1 MIVHFVGFGRK
12 YDHHCLNFHK
22 SNFLHEIV
30 DIIRQSI
37 YVFDLYTHG
46 HDHSTWYFCFF
57 PDQWKSST
65 TEWKKNYRQQQHQN
79 ISFYGAKDVSSIF
92 PLCRIQSI
100 RKILKNGPIL
110 VFMKRFMLFLCLNSI
125 SNPTIFCTY
134 LKKYIYQHI
143 NISISI
149 FLKENYVYVGV

>member
-1 MIVHFVGFGRK
+1 MIVHFVGFGRM

-30 DIIRQSI
+30 DIIRQFMSLI
-37 YVFDLYTHG
+37 YILMDMITVLDIFA
-46 HDHSTWYFCFF
+46 FF
-57 PDQWKSST
+57 QT
-65 TEWKKNYRQQQHQN
+65 NENHIQLNEKKNSRQQQQN

-125 SNPTIFCTY
+125 SNPTIFCTHIE
-134 LKKYIYQHI
+134 KKYISAYRHQHI
-143 NISISI
+143 Y
-149 FLKENYVYVGV
+149 FLKKIMCT